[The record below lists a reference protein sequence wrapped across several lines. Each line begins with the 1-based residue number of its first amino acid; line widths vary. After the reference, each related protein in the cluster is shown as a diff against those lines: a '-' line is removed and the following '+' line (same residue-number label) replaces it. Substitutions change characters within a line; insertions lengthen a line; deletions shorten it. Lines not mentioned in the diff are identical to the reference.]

1 MRKIDSHH
9 PHNNGQRPKRKWTF
23 CYYGNRREAASVLW
37 TKKTRLP
44 RLLSNGANVSGV
56 SEHETHRLQKD
67 SHHPLCNRATPKKNG
82 MMLAASTAVQASS
95 LLLKK
100 AVSTKQEIVKAAFFR
115 CLELCLTVRQI
126 SLIKWDMRFIRQAI
140 PQ

>member
-1 MRKIDSHH
+1 
-9 PHNNGQRPKRKWTF
+9 